1 MIIRDAQTA
10 DAAALVRLLADLD
23 YPASVECIAQQIIRM
38 EGNPDS
44 VLWVSVIDEQV
55 CGFISL
61 HFIPQLPLAG
71 DFCRISYLCV
81 SDQHR
86 GAGIGQRL
94 LDEAE
99 CLASERGCDR
109 MEVHSHSRR
118 VRAHQFYAR
127 AEYEESPKYL
137 IKRLR

>member
-1 MIIRDAQTA
+1 MLIRDASPA
-10 DAAALVRLLADLD
+10 DAPLIVSLLADLD
-23 YPASVECIAQQIIRM
+23 YPTEANFISQQIMRM
-38 EGNPDS
+38 QGNPDS
-44 VLWVSVIDEQV
+44 RLWVAVIDERV

-61 HFIPQLPLAG
+61 HFIAQLPLAG

-81 SDQHR
+81 NGEHR

-99 CLASERGCDR
+99 RLARDRGCDR
-109 MEVHSHSRR
+109 MEVHSHTRR

-127 AEYEESPKYL
+127 AEYVESPKYL
-137 IKRLR
+137 IKSLV